1 MQRFRD
7 GGGEALMLADYIM
20 LGFVGL
26 VVVGGGVLLHGA
38 VRRYRA
44 RGNCRRDEVQPAAKA
59 SRPLP
64 AGGAAPGVARDAFAD
79 HEILDRT
86 FCVASMLQA
95 LLLDRQDLPESI
107 GEELEQASEH
117 LWMAYQAMG
126 RIALEAEPNRGGS
139 K

>member
-1 MQRFRD
+1 MDDFQV
-7 GGGEALMLADYIM
+7 AAD
-20 LGFVGL
+20 
-26 VVVGGGVLLHGA
+26 
-38 VRRYRA
+38 
-44 RGNCRRDEVQPAAKA
+44 RRDVVQPAAKA
-59 SRPLP
+59 NRPLP
-64 AGGAAPGVARDAFAD
+64 AGESAPGDARDAFAD

-95 LLLDRQDLPESI
+95 LLLDLRELPESI
-107 GEELEQASEH
+107 RKELEQASEH